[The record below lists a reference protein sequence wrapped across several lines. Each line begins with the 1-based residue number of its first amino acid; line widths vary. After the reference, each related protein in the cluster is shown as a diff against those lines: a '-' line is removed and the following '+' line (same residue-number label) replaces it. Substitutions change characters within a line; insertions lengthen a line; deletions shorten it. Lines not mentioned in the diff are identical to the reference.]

1 MKGGIEEVKEIS
13 PMFPRLHVK
22 DADKGGPK
30 APPRNKMAL
39 YEQSTI
45 PSQALASGSPPKF
58 PPLLR
63 NNFTVPALSGHVSSS
78 PGIQFCNSGVSCYLS
93 EKIHAYQSRTVNFT
107 KLMPDGLISCNN
119 STKNYEHGDALVTP
133 VATHGKNSCCSI
145 NQNEEDEEKLAHCKS
160 SCSLLSQ
167 NSFSKK
173 VSLTRPIELMPA
185 RYEKNRTDDH
195 TEVNQTDLPEE
206 GSAYPLTGFDSLK
219 ILQGSNG
226 LANEEDAAFGDKIN
240 LRDGYLE
247 KPATT
252 DVQKCPDVLEIDRKH
267 KMRITPDDVMGV
279 MGEKQFWRVRRT
291 IINQQRVFVQQVF
304 ELHRLIKVQK
314 LIAGSPHLLIQ
325 DKLLLNKP
333 TLKVS
338 APKKLQSDSVIEQP
352 SSNAKLNDSNF
363 EKPITV
369 ECAESNIIRF
379 PGVNNMSKGP
389 HVQLPTYGHH
399 SGKQSTSPSSSHKY
413 QTSPCYVYAAPGN
426 QWLVPFISPSEGL
439 VYKPF
444 VGPCPPNA
452 GFMGPVYGACNPIS
466 LTPGNKDVPDATH
479 VPYILPP
486 STSAFAHEQMSPPT
500 KMQSKGGTENYQ
512 STGFVNS
519 SILYQST
526 SNMSSQMSQV
536 MSRHVTNDNH
546 TSEDKDLQTSTGSS
560 PPKRMKG
567 DALPL
572 FPMAPTFWASSD
584 HQKAQAVKEHQ
595 PRIIKAIPHNPKS
608 TTESAARIFRS
619 IQERGSIYD

>member
-1 MKGGIEEVKEIS
+1 M
-13 PMFPRLHVK
+13 
-22 DADKGGPK
+22 
-30 APPRNKMAL
+30 
-39 YEQSTI
+39 
-45 PSQALASGSPPKF
+45 
-58 PPLLR
+58 
-63 NNFTVPALSGHVSSS
+63 
-78 PGIQFCNSGVSCYLS
+78 
-93 EKIHAYQSRTVNFT
+93 
-107 KLMPDGLISCNN
+107 
-119 STKNYEHGDALVTP
+119 
-133 VATHGKNSCCSI
+133 
-145 NQNEEDEEKLAHCKS
+145 
-160 SCSLLSQ
+160 
-167 NSFSKK
+167 
-173 VSLTRPIELMPA
+173 
-185 RYEKNRTDDH
+185 
-195 TEVNQTDLPEE
+195 
-206 GSAYPLTGFDSLK
+206 
-219 ILQGSNG
+219 
-226 LANEEDAAFGDKIN
+226 
-240 LRDGYLE
+240 
-247 KPATT
+247 
-252 DVQKCPDVLEIDRKH
+252 
-267 KMRITPDDVMGV
+267 
-279 MGEKQFWRVRRT
+279 
-291 IINQQRVFVQQVF
+291 
-304 ELHRLIKVQK
+304 
-314 LIAGSPHLLIQ
+314 IQ

-399 SGKQSTSPSSSHKY
+399 SGNNQLALPAPTSTK
-413 QTSPCYVYAAPGN
+413 TSPCYVYAAPGN

-619 IQERGSIYD
+619 IQEERKHL